1 MICLSNLLQM
11 LAYSIPSFLFISNA
25 QEREK
30 NSEAK
35 EKMSG
40 GRNHPDM
47 KTEEIHDKLISDMY
61 SLGKEGQERD
71 DKRRITFN
79 V

>member
-1 MICLSNLLQM
+1 
-11 LAYSIPSFLFISNA
+11 
-25 QEREK
+25 
-30 NSEAK
+30 
-35 EKMSG
+35 MSG

>member
-1 MICLSNLLQM
+1 
-11 LAYSIPSFLFISNA
+11 
-25 QEREK
+25 
-30 NSEAK
+30 
-35 EKMSG
+35 MSG
-40 GRNHPDM
+40 GRDHPDM

-61 SLGKEGQERD
+61 SLRKERD